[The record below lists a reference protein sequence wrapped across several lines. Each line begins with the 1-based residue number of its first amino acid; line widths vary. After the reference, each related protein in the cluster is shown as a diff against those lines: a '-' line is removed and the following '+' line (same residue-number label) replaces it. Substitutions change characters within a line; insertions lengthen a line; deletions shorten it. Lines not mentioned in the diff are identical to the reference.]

1 MQRYFMFSL
10 AIIVCVTS
18 LSAQQKN
25 PPTHPTRPDK
35 PAAKEPPVP
44 QFSTRLPSEDT
55 VNAFLQQMFGYDP
68 TVTWKI
74 VEIRPSQA
82 QGLSEVL
89 VQLST
94 AQGKQAQRLYVT
106 ADGQHAVLGEIIPFG
121 AHPFTAARDAL
132 LKGMNGFSMGPSDAS
147 VTIFEFSD
155 LQCPYCKQAQPT
167 IDKLLAEEKNAR
179 LVFQQFP
186 LPAHNWA
193 QKGAYYADC
202 AGRKSNEAFWKFIH
216 SAFESQ
222 ADITPENVDEKLTAL
237 ADQAGV
243 KGKEVAQCAATADT
257 AGRVQHSIALGSS
270 VDVSGTPTLFINGR
284 KIGNVTNLPYDVLK
298 GLVEFAAR
306 RKD

>member
-1 MQRYFMFSL
+1 MQRHIIFWL
-10 AIIVCVTS
+10 AMVVFVTS
-18 LSAQQKN
+18 IIAQQKS
-25 PPTHPTRPDK
+25 PPTHPTRPEK
-35 PAAKEPPVP
+35 PADKNPPIP
-44 QFSTRLPSEDT
+44 QFSPRLPSEET

-68 TVTWKI
+68 TVSWKI
-74 VEIRPSQA
+74 VEIKPSQA
-82 QGLSEVL
+82 EGLSEVL
-89 VQLST
+89 VQISN
-94 AQGKQAQRLYVT
+94 AQGKQSSRLYVT
-106 ADGQHAVLGEIIPFG
+106 SDGQHAVIGEIIPFG
-121 AHPFTAARDAL
+121 THPFTAARDAL
-132 LKGMNGFSMGPSDAS
+132 LKGINGFSLGPADAP

-202 AGRKSNEAFWKFIH
+202 VGRKSNDAFWKFMH
-216 SAFESQ
+216 SAFDSQ
-222 ADITPENVDEKLTAL
+222 ADITPENADEKLTAL

-243 KGKEVAQCAATADT
+243 KGKEIAECAATADT
-257 AGRVQHSIALGSS
+257 AGRVQHSMVLGSS

-298 GLVEFAAR
+298 GLVEFAAKQ
-306 RKD
+306 KD